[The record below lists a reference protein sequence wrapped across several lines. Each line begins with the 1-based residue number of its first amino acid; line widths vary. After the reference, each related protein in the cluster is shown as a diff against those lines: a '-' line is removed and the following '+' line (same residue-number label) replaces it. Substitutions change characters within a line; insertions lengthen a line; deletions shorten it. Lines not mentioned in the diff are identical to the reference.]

1 MSTPST
7 MKAAWVADARSGDLT
22 IHVGETQVPA
32 NADDRLLI
40 DVEAVGMTFGE
51 PAWVTNGTMALPDGS
66 PRALPVIIGHE
77 FAGRVAHAGAGTQ
90 GFAIGDRVVG
100 LIDFWRNGAAAEQA
114 SVLPSEVT
122 RLPDM
127 LTAIEASTLPIG
139 ALTAWQALYDI
150 PSLRVDALPVVVFFG
165 PIL

>member
-7 MKAAWVADARSGDLT
+7 MKAAWIADAGSGDLT

-32 NADDRLLI
+32 
-40 DVEAVGMTFGE
+40 
-51 PAWVTNGTMALPDGS
+51 
-66 PRALPVIIGHE
+66 
-77 FAGRVAHAGAGTQ
+77 
-90 GFAIGDRVVG
+90 IGDRVVG
-100 LIDFWRNGAAAEQA
+100 LIHFWRNEAAAEQA

-127 LTAIEASTLPIG
+127 VTAIEASTLPIG